1 MIIGNPKW
9 TSRVES
15 DAPGVNQVCIC
26 VGSDTRKV
34 RHQVALHVDIL
45 SRSGATAQQGN
56 HETGRDLRPKKGRAR
71 PAFLA
76 SMEQSREGWNKK
88 KMVIV

>member
-15 DAPGVNQVCIC
+15 DALGVNQVCIC

-45 SRSGATAQQGN
+45 SRSGATTQQGN
-56 HETGRDLRPKKGRAR
+56 HETGRDLRPQKRASKACFPSEHGAKSR
-71 PAFLA
+71 G
-76 SMEQSREGWNKK
+76 ME
-88 KMVIV
+88 